1 MDERLTIP
9 VTRDQADW
17 LRREAERQERPVAFV
32 ARKCIDAARRGSAQD
47 EEMA

>member
-17 LRREAERQERPVAFV
+17 LRREAVRQERPIAYLVRRCIER
-32 ARKCIDAARRGSAQD
+32 ARDEQERAAA
-47 EEMA
+47 